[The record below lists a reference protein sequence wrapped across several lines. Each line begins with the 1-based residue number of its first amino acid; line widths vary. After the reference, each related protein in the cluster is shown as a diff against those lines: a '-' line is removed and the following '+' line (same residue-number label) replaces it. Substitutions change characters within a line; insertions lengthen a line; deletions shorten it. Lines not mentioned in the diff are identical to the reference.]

1 MEGAIIEGA
10 LSTEPRKEVL
20 VLREL
25 IEAWK
30 GESLQKRMLDEFDEM
45 LSCGEKMYELAAEA
59 LLSPATIDEDLA
71 EVRRLDARIKELEE
85 MIRRQLIEHLTIR
98 PGKDVTGSLIMMSV
112 VKDAERI
119 GDLARKIFKM
129 RSRHE
134 RKFEEDDY
142 AAPLKEV
149 REGIHDLF
157 EKVRQAFR
165 EGDVEAARD
174 VVVADDEIGRQSN
187 GIIRRL
193 YTDSIECERAV
204 TYTMLA
210 RLYHRASA
218 HLANI
223 ATSVLAP
230 AHKLDLPADG
240 AEGEGQDEST

>member
-1 MEGAIIEGA
+1 M
-10 LSTEPRKEVL
+10 
-20 VLREL
+20 LREL

-45 LSCGEKMYELAAEA
+45 LECGEKMYELAGET
-59 LLSPATIDEDLA
+59 LLSPATIDEALG

-85 MIRRQLIEHLTIR
+85 TIRRQLIEHLTIR
-98 PGKDVTGSLIMMSV
+98 PGKDVTGSLVMMSV

-119 GDLARKIFKM
+119 GDLVRKIFKM

-134 RKFEEDDY
+134 RKFEADDY
-142 AAPLKEV
+142 SAPFKEV

-165 EGDVEAARD
+165 EGDADVARQ
-174 VVVADDEIGRQSN
+174 VIVADDELGAKSN

-193 YTDSIECERAV
+193 YTDDVQCERAV
-204 TYTMLA
+204 TYTLLA

-230 AHKLDLPADG
+230 AHKLDLPTGELED
-240 AEGEGQDEST
+240 EGQNGSK

>member
-1 MEGAIIEGA
+1 M
-10 LSTEPRKEVL
+10 
-20 VLREL
+20 LREL

-30 GESLQKRMLDEFDEM
+30 GESLQSRMLDEFDEM
-45 LSCGEKMYELAAEA
+45 LACGDRMYDLACDA
-59 LLSPATIDEDLA
+59 LLSPSTIETALD

-85 MIRRQLIEHLTIR
+85 TIRRQLIEHLTIR
-98 PGKDVTGSLIMMSV
+98 PGKDVTGSLVMMSV

-119 GDLARKIFKM
+119 GDLTRKIFKM

-134 RKFEEDDY
+134 HKFEEDAY
-142 AAPLKEV
+142 SAPLREV
-149 REGIHDLF
+149 REGIRHPF

-165 EGDVEAARD
+165 DGDVEVARQ
-174 VVVADDEIGRQSN
+174 VVVADDALGEKSN

-193 YTDSIECERAV
+193 YADHVECERAV
-204 TYTMLA
+204 TYTLLA

-230 AHKLDLPADG
+230 VHKLDLPANELED
-240 AEGEGQDEST
+240 EGQNGSK